1 MLRKDREITDL
12 DRIQEII
19 SRSEVCRLAFF
30 DEGYP
35 YILPM
40 NFGFE
45 RVEDTFVLY
54 FHTALRGKKL
64 ELLKA
69 NNHVSFEMDGAH
81 KLYGQEDVA
90 CSYGMEFESV
100 VGSGTA
106 ELVEGEEKIHGLSLL
121 MKQYVKDKEFVIND
135 KMAATVAIIKLSVH
149 QITGKALKK

>member
-69 NNHVSFEMDGAH
+69 NNPVSF
-81 KLYGQEDVA
+81 
-90 CSYGMEFESV
+90 
-100 VGSGTA
+100 
-106 ELVEGEEKIHGLSLL
+106 
-121 MKQYVKDKEFVIND
+121 
-135 KMAATVAIIKLSVH
+135 
-149 QITGKALKK
+149 